1 MMTDIIRADLECELW
16 ERLEAVT
23 DPELDEPVTE
33 LGFVERA
40 AVIDG
45 RRVEIDFRLPT
56 YWCSPNFA
64 FLMAI
69 GLRRAALAAPWAR
82 QVRVT
87 LHDHCFGEKVNAGV
101 NSGRPF
107 EAVFAEYCDG
117 ADLSAVIE
125 TFAAKAFDR
134 RQEAMLLALEDLGM
148 RAEEIV
154 RLSLGAFDRIRLHEA
169 EAARQKPRYREMLV
183 ARGLAGH
190 PGDLAFPT
198 FAGGPIAAPDLPD
211 HMRRLRATRIGM
223 TFNGALC
230 RGLAATRYKEVGIG
244 PDGPEL
250 IDFIAGRAPP
260 RRDPALRG

>member
-1 MMTDIIRADLECELW
+1 MMTDIIKADLECELW

-33 LGFVERA
+33 MGFVERA
-40 AVIDG
+40 EVIDG
-45 RRVEIDFRLPT
+45 RRIEIEFRLPT

-82 QVRVT
+82 QARVT
-87 LHDHCFGEKVNAGV
+87 LHDHCFGEKVNEGV

-107 EAVFAEYCDG
+107 EQVFAEYCDG

-125 TFAAKAFDR
+125 TFEAKAFDR
-134 RQEAMLLALEDLGM
+134 RQEAMLLALQALGLPP
-148 RAEEIV
+148 EEIV
-154 RLSLGAFDRIRLHEA
+154 RLSLGAFDRIRMCGA
-169 EAARQKPRYREMLV
+169 EEERQKPRYRAMLV
-183 ARGLAGH
+183 ERGLAAH

-198 FAGGPIAAPDLPD
+198 FAGGPIAAPELAE
-211 HMRRLRATRIGM
+211 HMRRLRSTRIGM
-223 TFNGALC
+223 EFNGALC
-230 RGLAATRYKEVGIG
+230 RGLASTRYKEVEIG
-244 PDGPEL
+244 PEGPTL
-250 IDFIAGRAPP
+250 VDFIAGRVPP